1 MVDNPAAKILVDI
14 SKAQDEEVGDGTT
27 TVCVFAGELLRQAEA
42 LFLQKIHPLIIIEGW
57 REAREVALNAL
68 KSIAKKGSEDENA
81 FREELLKIARTVI
94 SSKLLTYEKEHFAQ
108 LAVNAVLRLG
118 NSTNLDSIQ
127 IIKKLGGSLKE
138 SFLDNG
144 FLLEKEISYGC
155 PTRKENPKILIANTP
170 MDYDKIK
177 IFGTRVKADSMDK
190 VAEIENAEREKM
202 KRKVEKILAYKPD
215 IFINRQL
222 IYDYPE

>member
-1 MVDNPAAKILVDI
+1 MA
-14 SKAQDEEVGDGTT
+14 T
-27 TVCVFAGELLRQAEA
+27 
-42 LFLQKIHPLIIIEGW
+42 
-57 REAREVALNAL
+57 L
-68 KSIAKKGSEDENA
+68 KNIAKKGSDDEA
-81 FREELLKIARTVI
+81 SFREELLKIARTVI

-118 NSTNLDSIQ
+118 SSSNLDSIQ
-127 IIKKLGGSLKE
+127 IIKKLGGSLKD
-138 SFLDNG
+138 SFLDSG

-190 VAEIENAEREKM
+190 VAEIEFAEKEKM
-202 KRKVEKILAYKPD
+202 RKKVEKILAYKPD
-215 IFINRQL
+215 IFINR
-222 IYDYPE
+222 